1 MKFEDAFV
9 TQVVEFNKG
18 DGSVIEGAIS
28 RKWNNGKYVTIMVDD
43 THTYV
48 RVIDNVNPSQALE
61 TWRKSHGIS

>member
-18 DGSVIEGAIS
+18 DGSTIEGVIS
-28 RKWNNGKYVTIMVDD
+28 RKWSNGKYVTIMVDK

-61 TWRKSHGIS
+61 MWRKSHGIS